1 MARANWIDDENHPTL
16 DAHVQ
21 QLDHFTKSIADGV
34 IDAQELKTQEQR
46 LVAAMRAAEVGLAD
60 DQHAKVTALLAELAA
75 YTVMETLHSMTS
87 AKIAQAIR

>member
-1 MARANWIDDENHPTL
+1 MARANWIDDDNHPTL

-34 IDAQELKTQEQR
+34 IDAQELATQEQR
-46 LVAAMRAAEVGLAD
+46 LVTAMRAAEAGLSD

-75 YTVMETLHSMTS
+75 YTVMETLHSMTT
-87 AKIAQAIR
+87 AKIQQAIR